1 MRPAAKN
8 PHVSFEVEGKQQL
21 IPPNGAAS
29 CTAGFAYESVI
40 GQGIAELAPEEK
52 KEDLLKKL
60 LEHYRIPF
68 QSFSQ
73 AHLERTA
80 VYQIIVKQYTAKRRP
95 IIKIKSNAAMPR
107 TVHTVR
113 GIACKR

>member
-52 KEDLLKKL
+52 K
-60 LEHYRIPF
+60 RR
-68 QSFSQ
+68 FS
-73 AHLERTA
+73 E
-80 VYQIIVKQYTAKRRP
+80 K
-95 IIKIKSNAAMPR
+95 AAGALPNSVSVIF
-107 TVHTVR
+107 TGTS
-113 GIACKR
+113 

>member
-1 MRPAAKN
+1 M
-8 PHVSFEVEGKQQL
+8 
-21 IPPNGAAS
+21 
-29 CTAGFAYESVI
+29 
-40 GQGIAELAPEEK
+40 EEK

-95 IIKIKSNAAMPR
+95 IPQGR
-107 TVHTVR
+107 
-113 GIACKR
+113 